1 MSELAAR
8 NGAERAQALLQ
19 LTQRLT
25 SLIEQETNLFR
36 ARRPQDAVQ
45 FQDEKSKLASI
56 YRTEVARARQEPN
69 RFDGTAPNVKTALRQ
84 ATEGFHK
91 ALKENGHAVAALKT
105 LTEGVVKA
113 IADEAQRQR
122 SAGGGY
128 GPGATQRAAGSS
140 GLNIAVNQTA

>member
-25 SLIEQETNLFR
+25 SLIEQETSLFQ

-45 FQDEKSKLASI
+45 FQDEKSKLANI
-56 YRTEVARARQEPN
+56 YRTEVARARQEPQ
-69 RFDGTAPNVKTALRQ
+69 RFAGASQAIKAALRQ

-91 ALKENGHAVAALKT
+91 ALKENGRAVAALKT
-105 LTEGVVKA
+105 ITEGVVKA

-122 SAGGGY
+122 TAGGGY
-128 GPGATQRAAGSS
+128 GPGAGQRPPTGGS
-140 GLNIAVNQTA
+140 LNIAVNQTA